1 MRNAHTQCGRCGRSG
16 ANSTPSTP
24 GRLVGSL
31 RHKQIKV
38 GKITSAHALSLFSIG
53 KKERKNKASNN
64 DRDILDNVGLEEVD
78 FRGSPKQ
85 HCSTA
90 SGVPGPLLQV
100 PNHAILPYVHIYATS
115 CVSSVVGPPLP
126 PPGLPASW
134 IFFVSVTWLM
144 VTKRWRTQFYRSS
157 STIQTH
163 TQSLLLYIYIRYK
176 NSVLPITWNGFLFR
190 DIFSYKLDFT
200 RQQ

>member
-144 VTKRWRTQFYRSS
+144 VTKRWRTQFYRSG

-163 TQSLLLYIYIRYK
+163 RVCYYIYI
-176 NSVLPITWNGFLFR
+176 
-190 DIFSYKLDFT
+190 
-200 RQQ
+200 